1 MESYRLYT
9 IVPKLI
15 NYLDLLTNWYVRL
28 NRGRIKGDSGN
39 DEWVVSLNVL
49 FDVLFKINLLMS
61 PYVPFIT
68 E

>member
-39 DEWVVSLNVL
+39 DEWVISLNVL
-49 FDVLFKINLLMS
+49 FDVLLKINLLMS